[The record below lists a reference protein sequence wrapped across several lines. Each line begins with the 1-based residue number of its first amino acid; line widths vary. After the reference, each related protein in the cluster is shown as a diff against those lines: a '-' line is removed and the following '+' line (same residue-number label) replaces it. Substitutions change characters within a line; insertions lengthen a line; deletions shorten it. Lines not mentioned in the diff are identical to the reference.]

1 MLTSDSDEVVRKEA
15 SAEKQKHF
23 PAVGCVKPE
32 QEGDSW
38 DLFSKCNLIDVE
50 KFSSEYPV
58 DKYLGA
64 LDSAG
69 KMPEVD
75 VCQLK

>member
-1 MLTSDSDEVVRKEA
+1 M
-15 SAEKQKHF
+15 
-23 PAVGCVKPE
+23 
-32 QEGDSW
+32 DSW
-38 DLFSKCNLIDVE
+38 DLFSKCNLSDIE